1 MLFNQSDQQLIEKA
15 LAGSQRAW
23 VKLVRRH
30 ETRVYNYCL
39 RMSGCPADAMD
50 LMQEVFLAVY
60 RNLPN
65 FRGDSQLT
73 TWLFRI
79 ASNKT
84 TDWLR
89 RHHRTPTRSAEP
101 LEQLD
106 YELEKTGFAHSDQHE
121 QLNQQLTNQRIM
133 NHLAQLPEE
142 QRLVIELKFFQ
153 HFTFDEIAEQLNLA
167 PSTVKTRVYSALKKL
182 KGQLEVKHVV

>member
-1 MLFNQSDQQLIEKA
+1 MMFFNESDQQLIEKA
-15 LAGSQRAW
+15 LDGSQRAW

-39 RMSGCPADAMD
+39 RLCGNATDAMD
-50 LMQEVFLAVY
+50 LMQDVFLAVY

-89 RHHRTPTRSAEP
+89 RHQRAPTSGAES
-101 LEQLD
+101 LEQI
-106 YELEKTGFAHSDQHE
+106 EHE
-121 QLNQQLTNQRIM
+121 IHDDASPQGLLHQQQS
-133 NHLAQLPEE
+133 NHAIVCHLSRLSEE

-153 HFTFDEIAEQLNLA
+153 HFTFDEIAKQLNLP
-167 PSTVKTRVYSALKKL
+167 PSTVKTRLYTALKKL
-182 KGQLEVKHVV
+182 RGQMEVKHVV